1 MAGPFPASPAAAS
14 FGYAPQGM
22 LDGPPP
28 NPMIPGPQQLP
39 GAMGAGVG
47 APTSRQLAPEVLQGL
62 QDTANTIDEMLNAMA
77 SMVPDL
83 ATDLAFVQDGLKK
96 FQSKLL
102 VAGGGPSTTAQAGT
116 PMPNGLPPSPS
127 PSA

>member
-1 MAGPFPASPAAAS
+1 MPGPFPPSPAAQS
-14 FGYAPQGM
+14 FGYAPSGM

-28 NPMIPGPQQLP
+28 NPMLAGPQQLP
-39 GAMGAGVG
+39 GALGAGSPV
-47 APTSRQLAPEVLQGL
+47 SRQLPAETLQGL
-62 QDTANTIDEMLNAMA
+62 QDTTNTIDQMLNAMA

-83 ATDLAFVQDGLKK
+83 AADLAFVQDGLKR

-102 VAGGGPSTTAQAGT
+102 VAGGGPTTTAQAGT